1 VIRGALD
8 DQAPE
13 QATRL
18 LYDALAGAKAY
29 VTVSCGS
36 HELVYERQHTK
47 LLQASAEWLR
57 FGTYEGRSGGS
68 ISK

>member
-1 VIRGALD
+1 MIRGALD

-47 LLQASAEWLR
+47 LLR

-68 ISK
+68 IPK